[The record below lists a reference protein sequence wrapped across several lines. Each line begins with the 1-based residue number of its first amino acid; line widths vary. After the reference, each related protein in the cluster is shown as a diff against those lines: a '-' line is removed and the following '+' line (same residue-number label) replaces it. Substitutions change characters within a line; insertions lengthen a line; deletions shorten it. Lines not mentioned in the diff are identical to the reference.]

1 MSKKPRKQAEAKA
14 TAPAQP
20 AARKPGAPAGR
31 APSRPAG
38 PPAPLSPARRRVFTA
53 VMVALPFVLLVM
65 LEMGLRLVGFG
76 RSYPLFVPAPAPGY
90 LLPNAEVARR
100 YFPAGT
106 IVPIPQTDFFR
117 ARKRPNTFRIF
128 FQGESSA
135 AGFPYRHGGAPS
147 RMLQARLQATFPNR
161 DVEVVNTA
169 LTAIS
174 SYTLLDQAG
183 EIIAQHPDA
192 VLIYTG
198 HNEFYGVYGVAS
210 TQLAGRRRMLIRA
223 YLSLSR
229 LRVTQL
235 LARLIP
241 ARGGAPAGGAA
252 PRTAMELM
260 AGDRKIPLGSPLYQ
274 EGLDQFRDNLA
285 ALLSR
290 YHDAGI
296 PVLIGTVASNE
307 RDQPPFVSGF
317 AAGAD
322 TAAWRRSYRAGV
334 DAMRRG
340 DLPAAETALR
350 TAVRT
355 DSTAADG
362 LFALAKTLDRKGD
375 AVQAR
380 AFYRAARERDQLR
393 FRAPEAINRIIREEA
408 ARHGATVV
416 ETERALERAAPGG
429 VVGSTLMLEHLHPN
443 LSGFF
448 LISDAFYEAL
458 RTRRMIG
465 AWSGYV
471 PAAVA
476 RAELPV
482 SPLDSVVGVLR
493 ADRVRSGWPFQP
505 AGTVVTPVVDTLH
518 PRTVEEEM
526 AQAVVRETVPWPD
539 ATDRLRGRYEQAG
552 DVAGALR
559 AARALALEY
568 RAEPAGWMRA
578 GQLAYGLGRWDEA
591 LRYIRAANALE
602 ETVENAQLVGI
613 LLLRRGDA
621 AAARPYLQRAVQL
634 SGGDERVGR
643 TALAAEALPMLER
656 TRASAPADT
665 AALFRL
671 ATAYALTYQYDRARE
686 TAAALQRI
694 APRHAGAREMLE
706 KLPR

>member
-1 MSKKPRKQAEAKA
+1 MI
-14 TAPAQP
+14 
-20 AARKPGAPAGR
+20 
-31 APSRPAG
+31 
-38 PPAPLSPARRRVFTA
+38 
-53 VMVALPFVLLVM
+53 ALPFLLLGM
-65 LEMGLRLVGFG
+65 LELGLRLVGFG
-76 RSYPLFVPAPAPGY
+76 RSYPLFVQAPAPGY

-100 YFPAGT
+100 YFRAGT
-106 IVPIPQTDFFR
+106 IVPIPQADFFR
-117 ARKRPNTFRIF
+117 AEKRPGTFRIF

-147 RMLQARLQATFPNR
+147 RMLQARLQATFPDR
-161 DVEVVNTA
+161 EVEVVNTA

-183 EIIAQHPDA
+183 EIIAQQPDA

-210 TQLAGRRRMLIRA
+210 TQLPGRRRTLIRA
-223 YLSLSR
+223 YLALSR

-241 ARGGAPAGGAA
+241 ARGASPSAAGA

-260 AGDRKIPLGSPLYQ
+260 AGDRKIPLGSPLYR

-290 YHDAGI
+290 YRDAGI

-307 RDQPPFVSGF
+307 RNQPPFVSGF
-317 AAGAD
+317 APGAD
-322 TAAWRRSYRAGV
+322 TAAWRRSVRAGTE
-334 DAMRRG
+334 AMRRG
-340 DLPAAETALR
+340 DLASAETALR
-350 TAVRT
+350 TAVRI

-362 LFALAKTLDRKGD
+362 LFALARVLDRKGD
-375 AVQAR
+375 AAQAR
-380 AFYRAARERDQLR
+380 AFYRAAREHDQLR
-393 FRAPEAINRIIREEA
+393 FRAPAAINAIIREEA

-429 VVGSTLMLEHLHPN
+429 VVGGTLMLEHLHPN
-443 LSGFF
+443 LDGFF

-458 RTRRMIG
+458 RAKRMIG
-465 AWSGYV
+465 PWRGYV
-471 PAAVA
+471 PAAPA

-482 SPLDSVVGVLR
+482 SSLDSVVGVFR

-518 PRTVEEEM
+518 PRTAEEEL

-552 DVAGALR
+552 NPAQALR
-559 AARALALEY
+559 AARALAYEY
-568 RAEPAGWMRA
+568 RTEPTGWMQA
-578 GQLAYGLGRWDEA
+578 GQLAYNLGRWDEA
-591 LRYIRAANALE
+591 LRYIRRANALQ
-602 ETVENAQLVGI
+602 ETVENAQLVGL
-613 LLLRRGDA
+613 LLLRRGEHDAARRQLGRAVQISGGDARVSRTA
-621 AAARPYLQRAVQL
+621 AAA
-634 SGGDERVGR
+634 S
-643 TALAAEALPMLER
+643 ALPTLER
-656 TRASAPADT
+656 TRATAPADT

-671 ATAYALTYQYDRARE
+671 ANAYALTYQYDRARE
-686 TAAALQRI
+686 ALAALQRI
-694 APRHAGAREMLE
+694 APTHPGAREMLSV
-706 KLPR
+706 LPR